1 MDNKIQTEPKAINIK
16 KPKSRNQTLYIILT
30 IVIVAVFCVLK
41 MFAFGWYTIMLF
53 LPMVAYLVFYINYG
67 NMIAKKPVKAIDDY
81 LYFWLVSVFLLLFA
95 LFFVDAGDHGP
106 TVKIL
111 KFIPDNISII
121 LSLTSA
127 FFSVFF
133 MVIFV
138 TSNKKQQKGL
148 N

>member
-1 MDNKIQTEPKAINIK
+1 MDNKIQTEAKTINIK

-30 IVIVAVFCVLK
+30 IAIVAVFCVLK
-41 MFAFGWYTIMLF
+41 MFTFGWNTMMLF

-67 NMIAKKPVKAIDDY
+67 NMIAKKPVKTTDDY
-81 LYFWLVSVFLLLFA
+81 LHFWLVGVFLLLFA

-106 TVKIL
+106 KIKIL
-111 KFIPDNISII
+111 EFVPDNISMI
-121 LSLTSA
+121 LSLTSV

-133 MVIFV
+133 MVISV